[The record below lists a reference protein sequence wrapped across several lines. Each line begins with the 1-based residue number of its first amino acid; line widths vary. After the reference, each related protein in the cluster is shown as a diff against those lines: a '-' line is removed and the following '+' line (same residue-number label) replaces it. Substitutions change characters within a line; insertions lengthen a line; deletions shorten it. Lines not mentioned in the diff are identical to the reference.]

1 MSKQCIKSRQELQF
15 EAVTLH
21 KHHPEWSL
29 CAIVKKMQCSHYFI
43 SRRIARY
50 EQFGHVINQPRPGR
64 PHKADA
70 AAVQHIPM
78 AAKLSE
84 RFSACYIAAQVEQDS
99 GAKFSTSTVKRILR
113 KEGLTHLSPK
123 VVPLLTAQHMLD
135 RVQFAKKALRREL
148 VPWFRVP
155 TVDSNFPLYAQGKP
169 AGRWCTPATRGTE
182 PRKGLLC
189 MCTWEAARR
198 APPNSCL

>member
-1 MSKQCIKSRQELQF
+1 VSKRCTKSSQELRL
-15 EAVTLH
+15 EAVALH
-21 KHHPEWSL
+21 KHHPDWSFR
-29 CAIVKKMQCSHYFI
+29 AIAKKMHCSHCFV
-43 SRRIARY
+43 SRW
-50 EQFGHVINQPRPGR
+50 
-64 PHKADA
+64 
-70 AAVQHIPM
+70 HIPM